1 MWAVNFVLFNWGLRC
16 VRKLLGPA
24 AGVTLKILNLNF
36 DLLCNMPT
44 LIKHLQTESN
54 SVCNGALGPIL
65 QRVMPHVK
73 FDSNRTA

>member
-1 MWAVNFVLFNWGLRC
+1 MWAANFVLFNWGLPC

-24 AGVTLKILNLNF
+24 AEGVTLKILNF
-36 DLLCNMPT
+36 KIDLLCNMPT

-65 QRVMPHVK
+65 HSYAPC
-73 FDSNRTA
+73 